1 VLSNLIDCVLA
12 DICKWQLMMLAI
24 NRCKYWHYPT
34 ALPTAS
40 VIIVFHN
47 EGFSSLVRTI
57 HSVINTS
64 PPQLLH
70 EVVMVDDFSSKGMN
84 YCTVMV
90 IPNGSLDHCH
100 DMLLFRDTAVKT

>member
-1 VLSNLIDCVLA
+1 MLSA
-12 DICKWQLMMLAI
+12 M

-34 ALPTAS
+34 ILPTAS

-70 EVVMVDDFSSKGMN
+70 EVVMVDDFSNKGII
-84 YCTVMV
+84 CTIM
-90 IPNGSLDHCH
+90 SFYFAAYS
-100 DMLLFRDTAVKT
+100 M